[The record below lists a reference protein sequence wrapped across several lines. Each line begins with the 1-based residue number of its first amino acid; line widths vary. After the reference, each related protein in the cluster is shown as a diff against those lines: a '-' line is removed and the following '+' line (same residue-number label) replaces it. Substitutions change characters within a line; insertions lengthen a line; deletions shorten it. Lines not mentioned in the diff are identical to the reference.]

1 MGPDGEGNEGGRLLI
16 PREETFLAGKVVL
29 VNSVPCPWAII
40 KRESVD
46 ICWRGVTPRGL

>member
-46 ICWRGVTPRGL
+46 ICWRGAAPCGL